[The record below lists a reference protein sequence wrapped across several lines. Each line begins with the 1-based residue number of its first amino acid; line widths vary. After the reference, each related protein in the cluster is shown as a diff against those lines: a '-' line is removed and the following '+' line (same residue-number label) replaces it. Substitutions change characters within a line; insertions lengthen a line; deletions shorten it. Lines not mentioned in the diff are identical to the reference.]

1 MTVRYRD
8 WWGNI
13 GMAVAVVLVAGV
25 FGVAMWTGSGEG
37 GPVIGWI
44 TAPGAVILVAILV
57 VRCLRR
63 GVDVDDDGVTKR
75 DPWAT
80 TFVPWC
86 AVRDLEFRNEYDA
99 TFVLDDRRRVFVS
112 APITRGAPSLRE
124 AYDDVRRRWSAD
136 MGRGNT
142 YPRPGRRFVTLGFW
156 IAALALVLGAGVWD
170 DARFHADA
178 YAARDR
184 RERQGTA
191 VVTHVSV
198 GEHDGGEG
206 DPSYKTHVEARLQ
219 IPEGRTVLIDLK
231 RNGDYSDVYDEE
243 DPVAVVY
250 DRAHPRDADFADRPN
265 RESDDDS
272 VEVREVVGP
281 IMLWAGLAGVVAFG
295 IVIVVDWNRRHPR
308 GGAGSILGH

>member
-13 GMAVAVVLVAGV
+13 GTAVAVVLVAGV

-170 DARFHADA
+170 DARFHADVVRS
-178 YAARDR
+178 ARP
-184 RERQGTA
+184 T
-191 VVTHVSV
+191 
-198 GEHDGGEG
+198 
-206 DPSYKTHVEARLQ
+206 
-219 IPEGRTVLIDLK
+219 
-231 RNGDYSDVYDEE
+231 
-243 DPVAVVY
+243 
-250 DRAHPRDADFADRPN
+250 RAPGN
-265 RESDDDS
+265 RS
-272 VEVREVVGP
+272 
-281 IMLWAGLAGVVAFG
+281 
-295 IVIVVDWNRRHPR
+295 RHPR
-308 GGAGSILGH
+308 ARRGARWRRRRSELQDPRRSAPADPGRPHGAHRSETER